1 MKKLLVIGSGTMGAG
16 IAQVAA
22 ESGIV
27 VLLNDTDL
35 NRLQAAQASI
45 GKLLDKKV
53 QKGKLSEDDKKEA
66 LDRIYLLTEL
76 NVAAQDADFVIE
88 AIFENLEAKLSLF
101 KELEQN
107 LKPDTIIA
115 SNTSTISITKMA
127 KELKRPENFVGMHFF
142 SPVPAMRLV
151 EVIKGEK
158 TSEATLKAAL
168 EMAEKLGKTPIAVSD
183 VPGFIVNRF
192 MCLMYNEAAQL
203 IQDGVAT
210 AKDIDTAMKLGVNHP
225 MGPLEISDMAGVDIV
240 LNALESLYT
249 ASGDE
254 RYKPAQL
261 LKDMVAQGKL
271 GQKSGEGFYNHK

>member
-1 MKKLLVIGSGTMGAG
+1 MILLVVGCGTMGAG

-22 ESGIV
+22 ENGMT
-27 VLLNDTDL
+27 VLLNDTDFD
-35 NRLQAAQASI
+35 RLQAAQANI

-53 QKGKLSEDDKKEA
+53 QKGRLTEDGKKEA
-66 LDRIYLLTEL
+66 LNRIFLINDLK
-76 NVAAQDADFVIE
+76 VAARDADFVIE
-88 AIFENLEAKLSLF
+88 AIFENLEAKLNLF
-101 KELEQN
+101 KEMETV
-107 LKPDTIIA
+107 LKPGTVIA

-127 KELKRPENFVGMHFF
+127 KELKQPENLVGMHFF

-168 EMAEKLGKTPIAVSD
+168 EMAEQLGKTPIAVAD

-203 IQDGVAT
+203 IEKGVCT
-210 AKDIDTAMKLGVNHP
+210 AKDIDTAMKLGANHP

-240 LNALESLYT
+240 LDALESLYA

-254 RYKPAQL
+254 RYKPTQL

-271 GQKSGEGFYNHK
+271 GRKTGEGFYKHK